1 MALIENIII
10 KTRSQRYRYCNVDGK
25 KNDFPIKNNVLL
37 VAGTLLKTNE
47 LRKIVV
53 SSPFLKDLKDE
64 KLIF

>member
-10 KTRSQRYRYCNVDGK
+10 KTRSQRYRYCNVDGE